1 MYDLTIIGGSAVGS
15 SAAIYAAR
23 RKLNFKVIAKD
34 LGGEVA
40 LSGTVE
46 NWPGI
51 KTIQG
56 FELAQQFND
65 HMKSYDT
72 PIDEGW
78 EVTKITS
85 EKKHHVITAQNAV
98 GEIRTYET
106 KTIIIGSGIHP
117 RKLGVPGE
125 DQFLH
130 KGITYC
136 TVCDGPLF
144 RNKITATIGSGNS
157 ALESALMMAGIAKH
171 VYLLSKYPNTK
182 EKNFGF
188 PPGENVLV
196 DKLKALSNVEILY
209 QSMTTEIMGD
219 VKVKQLKYK
228 NSDGEEKII
237 DIDGMMVHIGMTP
250 NSWFVEHVEK
260 NKLGEII
267 TDKRCR
273 TNVPG
278 IFAAGDV
285 TDISFKQIGI
295 AVGQGITAALSA
307 IEYLNLWTE

>member
-1 MYDLTIIGGSAVGS
+1 MLDLVIIGGSAVGS

-23 RKLNFKVIAKD
+23 RKLNFKVVAKD

-56 FELAQQFND
+56 FELAKQFND
-65 HMKSYDT
+65 HMKSYEA

-85 EKKHHVITAQNAV
+85 EKKHHIVTAQNAV
-98 GEIRTYET
+98 GETRIYET

-117 RKLGVPGE
+117 RKLGVTGE

-144 RNKITATIGSGNS
+144 KNKVTATIGSGNS
-157 ALESALMMAGIAKH
+157 ALESALMMAGIAKK
-171 VYLLSKYPNTK
+171 VYVLSKYPHTK

-196 DKLKALSNVEILY
+196 DKLQKLENVEILY
-209 QSMTTEIMGD
+209 QAMTCEIQGD
-219 VKVKQLKYK
+219 TKVKHLCYK
-228 NSDGEEKII
+228 DATGEEKTI
-237 DIDGMMVHIGMTP
+237 DIDGLMVHIGMTP
-250 NSWFVEHVEK
+250 NSWFIDQVEK
-260 NKLGEII
+260 NKLGEIV

-295 AVGQGITAALSA
+295 AAGQGITAALSA